1 MGLPY
6 FSPTTQLPVKMV
18 RLLVHK
24 EMNLCAS
31 PTEMG
36 IVSLILRLLLLLFTI
51 YYVHTMYIYTVQ
63 DNCVDVYN
71 PDQSDMDRDGVG
83 GACDNCLQAPNP
95 EQRNS
100 DDDIAGNVCDPDD
113 DNDGRGMF
121 YSCIIGALLTTHTTI
136 FQLTSMT
143 TVNMYRISIKR
154 TATMMV
160 LGTLVTIVPLN
171 TTAIRQ
177 TLMKME

>member
-1 MGLPY
+1 
-6 FSPTTQLPVKMV
+6 MV
-18 RLLVHK
+18 RRLVHK
-24 EMNLCAS
+24 EMNLCAF
-31 PTEMG
+31 PTVMG
-36 IVSLILRLLLLLFTI
+36 IVSLILRLLLLLFTV

-83 GACDNCLQAPNP
+83 GVCDNCLQAPNP
-95 EQRNS
+95 DQLNS
-100 DDDIAGNVCDPDD
+100 DDDTAGNVCDPDD
-113 DNDGRGMF
+113 DNDGRSTF
-121 YSCIIGALLTTHTTI
+121 SSCIVGALLTTHILI
-136 FQLTSMT
+136 FQLTSMI
-143 TVNMYRISIKR
+143 TVNLYRISIKR

-160 LGTLVTIVPLN
+160 LGTLVTIAPLN